1 MGSTFFTLSDGM
13 RRLLGA
19 LVAVA
24 FLMASVG
31 IGHSMPAS
39 GPHDHP
45 VETTS
50 PHADDCHARVSQV
63 EDCGETAAQQDQG
76 QPATHGTLGNCCVV
90 ACSPT
95 VIVAAIAE
103 VAVITFSGIR
113 LGVHVDRFAGSNA
126 PDGLFRPP
134 RARV

>member
-1 MGSTFFTLSDGM
+1 MGNAFFGLSDGM

-31 IGHSMPAS
+31 IGHAMPAS

-45 VETTS
+45 VGSASLHEG
-50 PHADDCHARVSQV
+50 ACHAGISQA
-63 EDCGETAAQQDQG
+63 DCAENAAQQDQG
-76 QPATHGTLGNCCVV
+76 QPATHGALGNCCVV

-95 VIVAAIAE
+95 IVVAAITE
-103 VAVITFSGIR
+103 VGAINFSVIL

>member
-1 MGSTFFTLSDGM
+1 MGRTFFTLNDGM

-39 GPHDHP
+39 GPYDHP

-50 PHADDCHARVSQV
+50 PHADDCHAGISQAA
-63 EDCGETAAQQDQG
+63 DCADNAAQQDQG
-76 QPATHGTLGNCCVV
+76 QPAKHGALGNCCVV

-95 VIVAAIAE
+95 IVVAAITE
-103 VAVITFSGIR
+103 VAVINFSLVR
-113 LGVHVDRFAGSNA
+113 LGVYVDQFAGLDA